1 MRSFDAD
8 VDGFLHRA
16 VIEQFDEN
24 GEFVTRLYFGP
35 YTDKKTAQSQVT
47 RETKPG
53 RVQFRDPKRYGG
65 AVTKW
70 GWSAKGWT
78 ESTKLEWVVDTD

>member
-8 VDGFLHRA
+8 AEGFLHRA

-24 GEFVTRLYFGP
+24 GEFVTRLYLGP
-35 YTDKKTAQSQVT
+35 YTDKKTAQAQVT

-53 RVQFRDPKRYGG
+53 RVQFRDPERFGR
-65 AVTKW
+65 AFTKW
-70 GWSAKGWT
+70 GWSAEGWI
-78 ESTKLEWVVDTD
+78 ESTKLDWVVDTA